1 MNTKI
6 ILRYCVRMRC
16 ALVWLFTLCLM
27 PSSLQALTVSTDS
40 ATTAGDSVTESNEV
54 TWTNDGTVY
63 TFEKLGANELKI
75 INATG
80 YGDTLTIPE
89 TVTLDNDSTY
99 TVTQII
105 SGGAGGPFS
114 NKQMKVLVLPAS
126 LYEYGDNTFAHCY
139 ALTTVINKRPTA
151 PSTWNTLFN
160 SHSDYVWR
168 DPNSYGIYNSTKLI
182 VPFGSKPSYARTTPW
197 RYFSE
202 IVEGLEEV
210 GLSAPE
216 LIVDS
221 SAYNT
226 ANDVFE
232 QAISVSISNPNT
244 AGSIFYYLT
253 NENGH
258 AKTGVIQYD
267 EPVQL
272 NESCGL
278 VAYITDGTLRSEI
291 VSESYSIQAT
301 ALFVKGIQV
310 SEKNQYD
317 ILEDGG
323 SVYLDPKTGEL
334 VLDNSNIN
342 ATDADCGIM
351 AYGDNLTIRLK
362 GHSTITASSQGIEY
376 NYGYGRLNSTKDN
389 NLRIVGDSEDGT
401 DTLTINMDGKT
412 IYGFMVYLSNLTLEN
427 CNIIVN
433 ASDAGHGIYYKAG
446 DGKTDGI
453 LTLTEAN
460 LRITSGYSAITGVYT
475 LNLSD
480 SISIL
485 EPVGGTFSSSM
496 MSKGGRRKYLRRQR
510 RHLLLRMHWK
520 RMCHDSLLR
529 VGTRRTG
536 C

>member
-40 ATTAGDSVTESNEV
+40 ATTACDSVTESNEV

-221 SAYNT
+221 
-226 ANDVFE
+226 
-232 QAISVSISNPNT
+232 
-244 AGSIFYYLT
+244 
-253 NENGH
+253 
-258 AKTGVIQYD
+258 
-267 EPVQL
+267 
-272 NESCGL
+272 
-278 VAYITDGTLRSEI
+278 
-291 VSESYSIQAT
+291 
-301 ALFVKGIQV
+301 
-310 SEKNQYD
+310 
-317 ILEDGG
+317 
-323 SVYLDPKTGEL
+323 
-334 VLDNSNIN
+334 N
-342 ATDADCGIM
+342 A
-351 AYGDNLTIRLK
+351 
-362 GHSTITASSQGIEY
+362 
-376 NYGYGRLNSTKDN
+376 
-389 NLRIVGDSEDGT
+389 
-401 DTLTINMDGKT
+401 
-412 IYGFMVYLSNLTLEN
+412 
-427 CNIIVN
+427 
-433 ASDAGHGIYYKAG
+433 
-446 DGKTDGI
+446 
-453 LTLTEAN
+453 
-460 LRITSGYSAITGVYT
+460 
-475 LNLSD
+475 
-480 SISIL
+480 
-485 EPVGGTFSSSM
+485 
-496 MSKGGRRKYLRRQR
+496 
-510 RHLLLRMHWK
+510 
-520 RMCHDSLLR
+520 
-529 VGTRRTG
+529 
-536 C
+536 